1 MTKPLSLVVE
11 DDADLSEI
19 FREALSAAGFSTE
32 VIRDG
37 QIARDRLLEIVPAV
51 VILDLHLP
59 TVSGETLL
67 QQIRGTPQL
76 NNTRVVV
83 TTADALAADFLRDS
97 ADFVMV
103 KPISYVQLRDL
114 AKRLNPDLQT
124 NKFKNANFPDQGN
137 KNS

>member
-1 MTKPLSLVVE
+1 MTKPLSLIVE

-37 QIARDRLLEIVPAV
+37 QTARDRLLEVVPTV

-67 QQIRGTPQL
+67 QQIRGTPRL
-76 NNTRVVV
+76 NSTRIVI

-124 NKFKNANFPDQGN
+124 NKFKNANLSD
-137 KNS
+137 

>member
-76 NNTRVVV
+76 INTRVVI

-124 NKFKNANFPDQGN
+124 NKFKNANLSD
-137 KNS
+137 

>member
-124 NKFKNANFPDQGN
+124 NKFKNANFPGQGN

>member
-1 MTKPLSLVVE
+1 MTKPLALIVE

-37 QIARDRLLEIVPAV
+37 QTARDRLLEIVPAV
-51 VILDLHLP
+51 AILDLHLP
-59 TVSGETLL
+59 NVSGEALL
-67 QQIRGTPQL
+67 QRIRETPQL
-76 NNTRVVV
+76 NNTRIVI

-124 NKFKNANFPDQGN
+124 NKFKNANLSD
-137 KNS
+137 